1 MKKMNLSLVY
11 VYAVLAMFFWSFSF
25 IWVKQLYEM
34 GFKPITVVLFRLV
47 IACIVLHIISKLFFK
62 SEKIDREDYIRF
74 FLLAFFEPFCY
85 FMGESFGMQYVS
97 ASLASIIVALI
108 PLITP
113 IFAWLFIKERV
124 NIYEII
130 GLIVSFAG
138 VLFLVLNDF
147 RLEGRLIGYIL
158 MFIAVLGGTN
168 YAIAL
173 RPLVDKYSALTIVKV
188 QTLIGSFLF
197 LPFFLAFEYQ
207 HYRALEFQIAPY
219 VNLALLAIF
228 PSSLA
233 FIIMTIMVRNL
244 GVVKANIFTNLIPI
258 MTAVLS
264 YFILKESFSTLKLF
278 AMLVVIMGLFVS
290 QIRINNKIV
299 KEAKI

>member
-1 MKKMNLSLVY
+1 M
-11 VYAVLAMFFWSFSF
+11 
-25 IWVKQLYEM
+25 
-34 GFKPITVVLFRLV
+34 
-47 IACIVLHIISKLFFK
+47 
-62 SEKIDREDYIRF
+62 
-74 FLLAFFEPFCY
+74 
-85 FMGESFGMQYVS
+85 
-97 ASLASIIVALI
+97 
-108 PLITP
+108 
-113 IFAWLFIKERV
+113 
-124 NIYEII
+124 
-130 GLIVSFAG
+130 SFAG